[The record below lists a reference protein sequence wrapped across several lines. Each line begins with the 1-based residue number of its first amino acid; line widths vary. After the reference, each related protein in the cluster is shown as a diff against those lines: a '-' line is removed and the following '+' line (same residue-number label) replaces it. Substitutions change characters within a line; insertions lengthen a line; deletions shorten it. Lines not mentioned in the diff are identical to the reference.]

1 MTQEQKIN
9 RGTIII
15 FVLSMVLLVCLCVTT
30 TLAYF
35 AGKQTSNT
43 TLILGGPVRVS
54 IIDNNNND
62 TYGQGNLVMNI
73 KGGRENLLPG
83 IGIDMHAIA
92 NVTSSKNN
100 PTKALLRAILDID
113 IVGDLNEQETA
124 YVETIIRD
132 QVSNSLTLRIDSN
145 EQGARDGWVYHTDG
159 CYYYCSQTKII
170 NEVGQEFI
178 VLAPILTNEAGL
190 GVPFINGTLQ
200 FPTKPYTNEY
210 ADIEITFTLKFQAIQ
225 ENLVDENYKD
235 LPNTIDNV
243 KTILDDLDWSKHN
256 D

>member
-1 MTQEQKIN
+1 MTQEQRIN

-15 FVLSMVLLVCLCVTT
+15 FILSMVLLLCLCVTT

-43 TLILGGPVRVS
+43 TLILGGPVRIS
-54 IIDNNNND
+54 IRDNENKD

-73 KGGRENLLPG
+73 KGGRETLLPG

-92 NVTSSKNN
+92 NITSSADN
-100 PTKALLRAILDID
+100 PTNALLRAMLDID
-113 IVGDLNEQETA
+113 IVGDLTDKERQN
-124 YVETIIRD
+124 VEIMIRD
-132 QVSNSLTLRIDSN
+132 QVARSLTLRIDSKD
-145 EQGARDGWVYHTDG
+145 QGARDGWVYHTDG
-159 CYYYCSQTKII
+159 YYYYCSQEKVV
-170 NEVGQEFI
+170 NEAGEELI
-178 VLAPILTNEAGL
+178 VLAPILTNDVGI

-210 ADIEITFTLKFQAIQ
+210 ANIEITFTLKFQAIQ
-225 ENLVDENYKD
+225 ESLVNPEYK
-235 LPNTIDNV
+235 PVINTMDNV
-243 KTILDDLDWSKHN
+243 GAILNEVDWSKHN

>member
-1 MTQEQKIN
+1 MTQEQRIN

-15 FVLSMVLLVCLCVTT
+15 FVLSMVLLICLCVTT

-54 IIDNNNND
+54 IIDNDNND

-73 KGGRENLLPG
+73 KGGREYLLPG

-100 PTKALLRAILDID
+100 PTNALLRAILDIEV
-113 IVGDLNEQETA
+113 IGNLSEQENRN
-124 YVETIIRD
+124 VEIMIRD
-132 QVSNSLTLRIDSN
+132 QVSKSLTLRIDSN
-145 EQGARDGWVYHTDG
+145 SQGARDGWVYHTDG
-159 CYYYCSQTKII
+159 CYYYCSQSKLID
-170 NEVGQEFI
+170 EVGQEHI
-178 VLAPILTNEAGL
+178 VLAPVLTNETGL

-210 ADIEITFTLKFQAIQ
+210 ANIEIKFTLKFQAIQ
-225 ENLVDENYKD
+225 ESLVNEEYEHI
-235 LPNTIDNV
+235 PNTIDNV
-243 KTILDDLDWSKHN
+243 AMILNELDWSKHN

>member
-15 FVLSMVLLVCLCVTT
+15 FVLSIVLLVCLCVTT

-54 IIDNNNND
+54 IIDNENND

-73 KGGRENLLPG
+73 KGGRELLLPG

-100 PTKALLRAILDID
+100 PTNALLRAILEID
-113 IVGDLNEQETA
+113 VNGIDERGAQA
-124 YVETIIRD
+124 VEGMIRD
-132 QVSNSLTLRIDSN
+132 QVSRSLTLRIDS
-145 EQGARDGWVYHTDG
+145 ETQGARDGWVYHSDG
-159 CYYYCSQTKII
+159 NYYYCSQTKLV
-170 NEVGQEFI
+170 NETGESQI
-178 VLAPILTNEAGL
+178 VLAPVLTNETGL

-200 FPTKPYTNEY
+200 FPTRPYTNEY
-210 ADIEITFTLKFQAIQ
+210 SNVEITFTLKFQAIQ
-225 ENLVDENYKD
+225 ESLVNENYEH

-243 KTILDDLDWSKHN
+243 AMILNELDWSKHN